1 MLDESGKLEV
11 GRLRGFNGTRNT
23 CTSTSVGT
31 GWRTENLGSGDLQPD
46 GYREPGDKAEIRTQ
60 ED

>member
-1 MLDESGKLEV
+1 M

-23 CTSTSVGT
+23 CTSTSVGA
-31 GWRTENLGSGDLQPD
+31 GWRTEKLGSGDLQPD
-46 GYREPGDKAEIRTQ
+46 GYREPGDKAEVRTQ